1 MYRERKRRDI
11 QQKEWIKKY
20 RVTEYLQGKQ
30 SHTKYIDVRK
40 GQGNISK
47 KEWNKNVMRY
57 RQVQELNRD
66 KKRRIYII
74 DRKRQDIYIG
84 ETK

>member
-20 RVTEYLQGKQ
+20 RVTECLQGKQ
-30 SHTKYIDVRK
+30 RHTKYIDVRK

-47 KEWNKNVMRY
+47 KEQNKNVMRY